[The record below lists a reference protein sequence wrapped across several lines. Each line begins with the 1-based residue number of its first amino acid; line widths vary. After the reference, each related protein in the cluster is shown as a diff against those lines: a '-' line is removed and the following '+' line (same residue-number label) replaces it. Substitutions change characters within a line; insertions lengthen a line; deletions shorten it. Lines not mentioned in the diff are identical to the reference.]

1 MSTTTTFPGSDVR
14 QLREL
19 AEKARRMQSEGLEGW
34 SKSEVDPMEL
44 LSTFPSLHLK
54 VGLVLRAYQFRSC
67 GNGNGIVLAMPEDL
81 PFPEPD
87 ECLERGAVFLGPP
100 RPPRALDNFMDAI
113 KGDGTL
119 WSYLSASIF
128 AREAAEFGAIWHGS
142 SWSTHVVLGS
152 DPNDSPRHSDQ
163 RGYPDEPSKYP
174 GAWRWLEPKPSEW
187 MPGVCEGSNVVTV
200 MFYTF
205 SGLGCQAIY
214 RHTDTYKLGQYRFE
228 SDRKVIAKGPAGF
241 IF

>member
-1 MSTTTTFPGSDVR
+1 MSATTTFPGREVR

-19 AEKARRMQSEGLEGW
+19 AEKARQVPSEGSEGW

-44 LSTFPSLHLK
+44 LSLFQSLHLK

-67 GNGNGIVLAMPEDL
+67 GNGNGIVWAMPEDL
-81 PFPEPD
+81 PFSEPD
-87 ECLERGAVFLGPP
+87 ECPKLEGVFLGPP
-100 RPPRALDNFMDAI
+100 RPSGALDNFMDAI
-113 KGDGTL
+113 RGDGAL

-142 SWSTHVVLGS
+142 SWSTHVILGS
-152 DPNDSPRHSDQ
+152 DPNDSPRQSNQ

-174 GAWRWLEPKPSEW
+174 DEWQWLEPKPSEW

-205 SGLGCQAIY
+205 SGLDCQAIY
-214 RHTDTYKLGQYRFE
+214 RHTDTYKPGRYRFE